1 MAVKTKVKTYCN
13 GEPITLGNC
22 DGCDVLYI
30 NGHKSHEIGCP
41 YAWKDYQAECQNCGS
56 AFYPEFDGQK
66 FCNNHCYAD
75 YYNLPCDCDN
85 CIQFAIELQDS

>member
-30 NGHKSHEIGCP
+30 NGQKSHETGCP
-41 YAWKDYQAECQNCGS
+41 YAWKDRAVECRN
-56 AFYPEFDGQK
+56 
-66 FCNNHCYAD
+66 
-75 YYNLPCDCDN
+75 CDN
-85 CIQFAIELQDS
+85 VYLPEYKGQECCSQACYDDYWNL